1 MFNLLGD
8 GARRGFEDFGVSVGR
23 TAGFG
28 FCFEGVGGVEA
39 GLGIEEVT
47 GVLALGRGM
56 ESEDITRGRG
66 LLESMAD
73 DGQVVGGGVTADG
86 GNVFDDDDVV
96 WVLALSI
103 LSLGS
108 RNRRLVKQTVG
119 IDHVVDDAALRNLL
133 RLELG
138 LGGKLRPSLLPRWL

>member
-1 MFNLLGD
+1 MEAGAERENRVEGAELGLP
-8 GARRGFEDFGVSVGR
+8 RGDILVLDASQELSENGEVEDQRCSQERVLTFVENVDRGTAAAEDLRVVLIDRTFGV
-23 TAGFG
+23 T
-28 FCFEGVGGVEA
+28 
-39 GLGIEEVT
+39 
-47 GVLALGRGM
+47 
-56 ESEDITRGRG
+56 
-66 LLESMAD
+66 
-73 DGQVVGGGVTADG
+73 DG

-119 IDHVVDDAALRNLL
+119 IDHVVDDAALRNL

-138 LGGKLRPSLLPRWL
+138 LGGKLCPSLLPRWL